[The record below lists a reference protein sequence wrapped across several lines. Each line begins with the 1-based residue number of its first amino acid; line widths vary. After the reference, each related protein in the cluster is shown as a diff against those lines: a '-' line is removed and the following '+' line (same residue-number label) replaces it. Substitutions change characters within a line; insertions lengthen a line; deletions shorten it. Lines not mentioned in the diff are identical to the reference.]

1 VLGGEVG
8 FMSDYLFGIGDFSR
22 LTMLSVR
29 MLRHYDQRGLLEPA
43 FVEPAN
49 GYRYYSPS
57 QLQVAAR
64 IRSLRDA
71 GCGIEQ
77 IAELLGLFGRTE
89 ELRLALVDHANS
101 LDSAA
106 REIAEQKSLLSSIID
121 HLEENIMP
129 ITVQE
134 RDYPALRVLALRRII
149 ADYQSEGALWGDFA
163 QFLQQ
168 PGSPD
173 MSQFGGRFGATYFD
187 SDYRESDVDVAIWG
201 EFAGSFEAQ
210 GDFQIIEF
218 PAQKVAW
225 ATLVG
230 PYEGTGTV
238 CEAIGQWI
246 SEHGYSMSGPMF
258 NVNIVSPAQDPDPA
272 NWITEV
278 NYPIS

>member
-1 VLGGEVG
+1 
-8 FMSDYLFGIGDFSR
+8 MSDYLFGIGDFSR
-22 LTMLSVR
+22 FTMISVR
-29 MLRHYDQRGLLEPA
+29 MLRHYDQRGLLPPA
-43 FVEPAN
+43 YVEPSN
-49 GYRYYSPS
+49 GYRYYSPD
-57 QLQVAAR
+57 QLQVAAQ

-77 IAELLGLFGRTE
+77 IADLLPLFGRRA
-89 ELRLALVDHANS
+89 ELRLALIAHESS
-101 LDSAA
+101 LDAA
-106 REIAEQKSLLSSIID
+106 AQHIAQQKSDLSTIINQ
-121 HLEENIMP
+121 LEENTMP

-134 RDYPALRVLALRRII
+134 RQYPALRVLALRRII
-149 ADYQSEGALWGDFA
+149 ANYQSEAALWGEFA

-173 MSQFGGRFGATYFD
+173 MSLFAGRFGATYFD

-201 EFAGSFEAQ
+201 EFTGTFERQA
-210 GDFQIIEF
+210 DFQIIEF

-230 PYEGTGTV
+230 PYEGTTAV

-246 SEHGYSMSGPMF
+246 SEHGYSVCGTMF

-278 NYPIS
+278 NYPISNR